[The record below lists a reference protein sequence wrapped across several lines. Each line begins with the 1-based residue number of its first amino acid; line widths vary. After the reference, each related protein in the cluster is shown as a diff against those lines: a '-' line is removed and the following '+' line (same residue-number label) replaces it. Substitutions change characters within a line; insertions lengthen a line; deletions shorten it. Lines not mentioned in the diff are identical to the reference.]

1 MAAVR
6 GWIFTIYFIL
16 TANAVWGHIP
26 YYYSAEPDAPIYVS
40 GVPGV
45 KLSSETAADR
55 LRAVRAVM
63 EAMRV
68 DAYIVPTADAH
79 NSQYISPADARREWL
94 SGLRGSSGT
103 ALVTATEALVWTDA
117 RYWTQFEEEV
127 DGTLWKLMKQGVD
140 ASLQQWLVSNMR
152 PNSVVAVDPTTYT
165 RRAWTSLDNDLSAA
179 GVDLLAIYDN
189 LVDEARRQLSDGP
202 PQRSND
208 PLIPLPIEYTGERAS
223 SKISELVSQMQQK
236 NADML
241 LLTALDDI
249 AYTLNLR
256 GTDIPYNP
264 VFFSYLLIRRHPNI
278 GSTVAEIVL
287 FWGDGVLPENIRNH
301 LTVEGVPVLCIPYEE
316 IFDYLRS
323 VSSGIG
329 AQSTIWLSNEA
340 SHAIWL
346 AIESGGSAHVYSTS
360 ISPVALKKCVKND
373 VELEGFRLAHIKDGV
388 AVVRALHWLETQVN
402 SGVNVTEMDLSNK
415 LVEFRSLEDNFRGPS
430 FSTIAG
436 AGSNGAIIHYSPQI
450 TGPQRIIR
458 PEDMLLVD
466 SGGQYFEG
474 TTDITRTRHMS
485 ASPTPAQRLTFTRV
499 LKGQINLATTIVPKG
514 TLGNVIEVLARKYLW
529 DVGLNYGHGTGH
541 GVGHYLNVHE
551 GPIWILSGRMDDDPG
566 IAPKMIYSNEPGYYE
581 VGEYGIRHEDLVE
594 TIEITKESDHILA
607 SGVVGDFDGRG
618 AVGFRTIS
626 LAPHQVACLDV
637 DLLTDFEIKYLNDY
651 HERVFKTL
659 GPILQQR
666 GLTDVYVWLEK
677 ECAPIKRDDKSSA
690 ILVKSTPIL
699 AAISAIVIWLGY

>member
-40 GVPGV
+40 GVPGT
-45 KLSSETAADR
+45 KMSSETAADR

-140 ASLQQWLVSNMR
+140 ASLQQWLVSNMP

-189 LVDEARRQLSDGP
+189 LVDEARRQL
-202 PQRSND
+202 
-208 PLIPLPIEYTGERAS
+208 I
-223 SKISELVSQMQQK
+223 SQMQQK

-301 LTVEGVPVLCIPYEE
+301 LTVEGVPVFSRPYED

-373 VELEGFRLAHIKDGV
+373 VELEGFRLAHIKDGL
-388 AVVRALHWLETQVN
+388 AVVRA
-402 SGVNVTEMDLSNK
+402 
-415 LVEFRSLEDNFRGPS
+415 LEDNFRGPS

-436 AGSNGAIIHYSPQI
+436 AGMRARQI
-450 TGPQRIIR
+450 
-458 PEDMLLVD
+458 
-466 SGGQYFEG
+466 
-474 TTDITRTRHMS
+474 
-485 ASPTPAQRLTFTRV
+485 
-499 LKGQINLATTIVPKG
+499 
-514 TLGNVIEVLARKYLW
+514 
-529 DVGLNYGHGTGH
+529 
-541 GVGHYLNVHE
+541 
-551 GPIWILSGRMDDDPG
+551 
-566 IAPKMIYSNEPGYYE
+566 
-581 VGEYGIRHEDLVE
+581 
-594 TIEITKESDHILA
+594 
-607 SGVVGDFDGRG
+607 
-618 AVGFRTIS
+618 
-626 LAPHQVACLDV
+626 
-637 DLLTDFEIKYLNDY
+637 
-651 HERVFKTL
+651 
-659 GPILQQR
+659 
-666 GLTDVYVWLEK
+666 
-677 ECAPIKRDDKSSA
+677 
-690 ILVKSTPIL
+690 
-699 AAISAIVIWLGY
+699 

>member
-1 MAAVR
+1 MAVLR
-6 GWIFTIYFIL
+6 VWICTIFFIL

-26 YYYSAEPDAPIYVS
+26 YYNSAEPDTPIYVS

-45 KLSSETAADR
+45 KMSSETAADR
-55 LRAVRAVM
+55 LKAVREVM

-103 ALVTATEALVWTDA
+103 ALVTANEALVWTDA

-127 DGTLWKLMKQGVD
+127 DGTLWKLMRQGVD
-140 ASLQQWLVSNMR
+140 ASLQQWLVTNMR
-152 PNSVVAVDPTTYT
+152 PNTVVAVDPTTYT
-165 RRAWTSLDNDLSAA
+165 RSAWNTLESALNA
-179 GVDLLAIYDN
+179 VNVNLLAIYDN
-189 LVDEARRQLSDGP
+189 LVDEARRHLSDGP
-202 PQRSND
+202 PERSND
-208 PLIPLPIEYTGERAS
+208 PLIPLPIKFSGQQAS
-223 SKISELVSQMQQK
+223 TKISELLVQMQERG
-236 NADML
+236 ATML

-256 GTDIPYNP
+256 GSDIPYNP
-264 VFFSYLLIRRHPNI
+264 VFFSYLLIRRLSI
-278 GSTVAEIVL
+278 VDSTAVAVEL
-287 FWGDGVLPENIRNH
+287 FWGDGVLAADVQNH
-301 LTVEGVPVLCIPYEE
+301 LTLEGVAVTCRPYED
-316 IFDYLRS
+316 IFDYLRGLS
-323 VSSGIG
+323 NAVG
-329 AQSTIWLSNEA
+329 AQSTIWLSDEA
-340 SHAIWL
+340 SHAILL
-346 AIESGGSAHVYSTS
+346 AIEASTVRTLTTS

-388 AVVRALHWLETQVN
+388 AVVRALHWVETQVN
-402 SGVNVTEMDLSNK
+402 SGVNITEMDLSNK
-415 LVEFRSLEDNFRGPS
+415 LVDFRSDEEHFMGPS

-436 AGSNGAIIHYSPQI
+436 AGSNGAIIHYSPQS

-458 PEDMLLVD
+458 PDDMLLLD

-485 ASPTPAQRLTFTRV
+485 ASPTAEQRHTFTRV
-499 LKGQINLATTIVPKG
+499 LKGQINLATTIVPRG
-514 TLGNVIEVLARKYLW
+514 TLGNVIEVLARKFLW

-541 GVGHYLNVHE
+541 GVGHFLNVHE
-551 GPIWILSGRMDDDPG
+551 GPIWILSGPTADDPG

-594 TIEITKESDHILA
+594 TIEMSKESDHIHA
-607 SGVVGDFDGRG
+607 SGLVGDFAGRG
-618 AVGFRTIS
+618 AVGFHTIS

-659 GPILQQR
+659 GPILQER
-666 GLTDVYVWLEK
+666 NLIDVYDWLEK
-677 ECAPIKRDDKSSA
+677 ECAPIKRDDKSA
-690 ILVKSTPIL
+690 AMFVKSTPFL
-699 AAISAIVIWLGY
+699 AGISAIVIWLGY